1 MYSVQA
7 CVGKSLQEMQQAA
20 RKRELVMAEMSVSQ
34 RAGLSRA
41 DTRTVY
47 SAADLAPSGAS
58 RRHSAPVR
66 SSKAEPASPTV
77 PEWSVSGD
85 SKEDQNAV
93 DERAMQ
99 SQIGGFDGEQQQE
112 DQQSLFAVSAV
123 STTAMQSALPGQW
136 PETKE

>member
-1 MYSVQA
+1 MMLELDIVEFEQIKPFIMQFRLLDNDGNARLGRDDVQA

-34 RAGLSRA
+34 RAGLSRT
-41 DTRTVY
+41 DTGTVY

-66 SSKAEPASPTV
+66 SSKAEPSSPTV

-99 SQIGGFDGEQQQE
+99 SQNWR
-112 DQQSLFAVSAV
+112 L
-123 STTAMQSALPGQW
+123 
-136 PETKE
+136 